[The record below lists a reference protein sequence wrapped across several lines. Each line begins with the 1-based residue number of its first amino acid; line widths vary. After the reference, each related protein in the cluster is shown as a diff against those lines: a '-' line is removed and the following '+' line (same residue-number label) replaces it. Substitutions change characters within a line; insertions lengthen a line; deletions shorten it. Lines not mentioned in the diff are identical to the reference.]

1 MEGEGPRYPGSLIV
15 AHAKQLWK
23 QKLEE
28 RAQRRGARPSNA
40 SLQKLKEFA
49 IRHEGTALFAVF
61 AFGLIKLS
69 LDVFMDHRCEELDS
83 RCEIIDYLGSK
94 CQLSMAKLQ
103 RLKEVQAIWMKE
115 IPLACS
121 RGELWRG
128 KLQGLQAQLGDPAAS
143 VAFPPSMLRRGTVAA
158 ASSTVQLP
166 HALAPDPLQR
176 APSPETH
183 QVPIVVNIEPAPPRA
198 PAAPI
203 AADLPPAAACIPLP
217 NATKKLSKAQQTPP
231 EAQQDDGSVL
241 QGSSSS
247 SCSNATCNDAD
258 RRQSLD
264 MNTSSSPVRGTGWLS
279 KLWPLNRLAFPRY
292 KHFNW
297 AARSPDQDPS
307 DHGVF
312 LNPHATSPA
321 TSSAQASMGH
331 VPPKASSTTS
341 AAPCSAQATSD
352 HATPVATSDTNNS
365 GPERHNSATAVARLG
380 RHQQGSNWRE
390 DANAIPTI
398 TASTATSPS
407 TSLPA
412 TAAAATCPSIGV
424 PAVRLPKAFNEG
436 NSTDNTHAVHLDPA
450 LAACSRSSDGL
461 EHWEAVR
468 SALMAKAQSLQ
479 HQWELELIEL
489 FKLQAQY
496 LWWTRYQGR
505 THIAGLAIKV
515 SKDGEGE
522 DLSLAVKLFLGGTQV
537 FGTSGQEDRGLV
549 LFETGRCKSVDY
561 RRCNDCVACGD
572 DDGDTGSRKMCSQVE
587 QASAG
592 CHLGSSVLQM
602 EGQKGMGSSQS
613 GRGIRSED
621 TGTGCTGIE
630 QDRCVSPANHR
641 RRGSSWQLLI
651 NLYTPQVEASKD
663 PE

>member
-121 RGELWRG
+121 RGELWRV

-247 SCSNATCNDAD
+247 SCSSKWFFRPCCLIHTRSFLRLLLCCRSARHQHSSTRE
-258 RRQSLD
+258 RRYAGVLTLCKTLFRSRL
-264 MNTSSSPVRGTGWLS
+264 
-279 KLWPLNRLAFPRY
+279 LWC
-292 KHFNW
+292 W
-297 AARSPDQDPS
+297 
-307 DHGVF
+307 
-312 LNPHATSPA
+312 
-321 TSSAQASMGH
+321 SMGH
-331 VPPKASSTTS
+331 KLS
-341 AAPCSAQATSD
+341 C
-352 HATPVATSDTNNS
+352 
-365 GPERHNSATAVARLG
+365 TAVCAG
-380 RHQQGSNWRE
+380 
-390 DANAIPTI
+390 
-398 TASTATSPS
+398 AS
-407 TSLPA
+407 
-412 TAAAATCPSIGV
+412 
-424 PAVRLPKAFNEG
+424 R
-436 NSTDNTHAVHLDPA
+436 
-450 LAACSRSSDGL
+450 
-461 EHWEAVR
+461 
-468 SALMAKAQSLQ
+468 QS
-479 HQWELELIEL
+479 
-489 FKLQAQY
+489 KL
-496 LWWTRYQGR
+496 L
-505 THIAGLAIKV
+505 
-515 SKDGEGE
+515 
-522 DLSLAVKLFLGGTQV
+522 
-537 FGTSGQEDRGLV
+537 
-549 LFETGRCKSVDY
+549 
-561 RRCNDCVACGD
+561 
-572 DDGDTGSRKMCSQVE
+572 RK
-587 QASAG
+587 
-592 CHLGSSVLQM
+592 
-602 EGQKGMGSSQS
+602 
-613 GRGIRSED
+613 
-621 TGTGCTGIE
+621 
-630 QDRCVSPANHR
+630 
-641 RRGSSWQLLI
+641 
-651 NLYTPQVEASKD
+651 
-663 PE
+663 